1 MPIENNTTNHDP
13 VIEEAKITLAKML
26 EDLAPYLPKPDRH
39 QEPRSGQWG
48 DASGLRKN
56 IDPEAR
62 RQRYFAA
69 IIQ

>member
-26 EDLAPYLPKPDRH
+26 EDLAPYPKPDRH

-56 IDPEAR
+56 IDG
-62 RQRYFAA
+62 YFAA